1 MKNVQL
7 VLNAILSKEMFHYIQ
22 IDEEMKIISYSYGV
36 EKYFPDVEQMAHIT
50 GSDIREYLPELVGS
64 EKEIKKLF
72 WVYNSSFDLDTVNR
86 NGYYIDITIQYCGTK
101 SLLITIQ
108 DNTTIIQAQ
117 QKLLQS
123 NNELSL
129 LQRALQ
135 KVFDQQDALM
145 LVVDN
150 YMLKFANQKF
160 IDYFKKDNVE
170 EVQKMNFQLYKDYDE
185 DFESYEDLLLSL
197 SDKAGYIT
205 IKDDDFVIQVSKL
218 DITHKLI
225 TLTRIQN

>member
-1 MKNVQL
+1 
-7 VLNAILSKEMFHYIQ
+7 IQ
-22 IDEEMKIISYSYGV
+22 VDEEMKIISYSYGV
-36 EKYFPDVEQMAHIT
+36 EKYFPDVEQMSHVV
-50 GSDIREYLPELVGS
+50 GSDILDYLPELVGS

-86 NGYYIDITIQYCGTK
+86 NGNYIDISIQYCGTK

-123 NNELSL
+123 NNELLL

-135 KVFDQQDALM
+135 QVFDQQNALM
-145 LVVDN
+145 FVVDN
-150 YMLKFANQKF
+150 YTLKFANQKL
-160 IDYFKKDNVE
+160 IDYFNKDNLE
-170 EVQKMNFQLYKDYDE
+170 EIKKMNLELYKNYDE
-185 DFESYEDLLLSL
+185 DFESYEDLLLTL
-197 SDKAGYIT
+197 LDKVGYIT
-205 IKDDDFVIQVSKL
+205 IEDDDFVIQVSKL

>member
-36 EKYFPDVEQMAHIT
+36 EKYFPDIEQMAQIT

-64 EKEIKKLF
+64 EKEIEELF
-72 WVYNSSFDLDTVNR
+72 WVYNASFDLDTINK
-86 NGYYIDITIQYCGTK
+86 NGYYKDLTIQYCGDK

-108 DNTTIIQAQ
+108 DNTNIIRAQ

-123 NNELSL
+123 NNELTL
-129 LQRALQ
+129 LQNALQ
-135 KVFDQQDALM
+135 KVFDQQNALM
-145 LVVDN
+145 FVVDN
-150 YMLKFANQKF
+150 YKIKFANQKF
-160 IDYFKKDNVE
+160 TEHFQQNSIE
-170 EVQKMNFQLYKDYDE
+170 EINKMNFEIYKSYDE
-185 DFESYEDLLLSL
+185 NFESYEDLFLTLSG
-197 SDKAGYIT
+197 KAGYIT
-205 IKDDDFVIQVSKL
+205 IEDEDFVIQASKL

-225 TLTRIQN
+225 TLTKIQN